1 MRVCLMIEGQESVS
15 WDQWTALAK
24 ACEEGPIEALFRSD
38 HYLSVMG
45 ADGRGSLDAWTTLG
59 ALAAVTTT
67 LRLGALVSPVTFRH
81 PSVLAKSVVT
91 ADHISGGGRIEL
103 GLGAG
108 WLEAEHRAYG
118 FPFPPRGER
127 FEMLEE
133 QIEIVRRQWE
143 EERLDFTGEHYR
155 IEGLEPLPKPLSAPN
170 LIIGGRARPRSL
182 RLAARW
188 ADEYNLVMM
197 TTEECAEAIPAIKR
211 AWAEAERPEPVISL
225 MTSCIVG
232 SDEVDLFERAH
243 AVAEI
248 RGDDATDPQAY
259 LRAERPNSLV
269 GTVAEVSEQL
279 AELERIG
286 VERVMLQYLTHADLD
301 GVDLIGELAET
312 TQPDGQS

>member
-1 MRVCLMIEGQESVS
+1 MRVCLMIEGQESVT
-15 WDQWTALAK
+15 WEQWRALAK

-45 ADGRGSLDAWTTLG
+45 AEGRGSLDAWTTLG

-103 GLGAG
+103 GMGTG
-108 WLEAEHRAYG
+108 WLEAEHSAYG
-118 FPFPPRGER
+118 FPFPPTGER
-127 FEMLEE
+127 FGLLEE

-143 EERLDFTGEHYR
+143 GTGLDFEGEHYR
-155 IEGLEPLPKPLSAPN
+155 IRGGNALPKPLSPPN
-170 LIIGGRARPRSL
+170 LIVGGRARPRSL

-197 TTEECAEAIPAIKR
+197 TAEECAEAVPMIKR
-211 AWAEAERPEPVISL
+211 AWQDADRSEPVISL

-232 SDEVDLFERAH
+232 SDEVDLLERAH

-248 RGDDATDPQAY
+248 RGDDATDPEAY
-259 LRAERPNSLV
+259 LRKERPNSLV
-269 GTVAEVSEQL
+269 GTVAQVRQQL
-279 AELERIG
+279 AELEEVG
-286 VERVMLQYLTHADLD
+286 VKRVMLQYLPHRDLD
-301 GVDLIGELAET
+301 GVDYIAELA
-312 TQPDGQS
+312 